1 LTSHSEDSLRR
12 FLAARVAQGWMP
24 GASWWV
30 GRGERAISHGA
41 VGLTALEPDA
51 APVGQATPFD
61 LGSLTKPLVTALLLV
76 LLERDGRLDL
86 TTPLGSWVPEMA
98 DSAYSSCS
106 LLSLASHTARLPAWW
121 PLYLCSSAMPG
132 YLAQI
137 AERPPAVPAGQTLY
151 SDLGYIVLGAVIE
164 RVTGRGLDRL
174 FHEHLAGPLGLSH
187 TGFPGAQRD
196 FSDAAATERGNH
208 YERAM
213 AGELGSRFAWRERIP
228 RGQVHDAN
236 AHGLGGVAG
245 HAGLFGTA
253 PELAR
258 IARELQRP
266 GELALD
272 DDARRRL
279 LQVVPP
285 SRGRTVGM
293 VVAAHAKSAAGILAD
308 DAPGHTG
315 FTGTSLWLDLAND
328 CHYVLLT
335 NRVHPRVPRREFRR
349 LRRGFHRLALR
360 RCSSAV

>member
-1 LTSHSEDSLRR
+1 
-12 FLAARVAQGWMP
+12 MP

-30 GRGERAISHGA
+30 GQGDRAISHGA
-41 VGLTALEPDA
+41 VGLTALEPGA
-51 APVGQATPFD
+51 APVGEATPFD
-61 LGSLTKPLVTALLLV
+61 LASLTKPLVTAPLLV
-76 LLERDGRLDL
+76 MLAREGRLDL
-86 TTPLGSWVPEMA
+86 TAPLGSLMPQMA

-106 LLSLASHTARLPAWW
+106 LLSLASHTAGLPAWW
-121 PLYLCSSAMPG
+121 PLYLQSSAMVG

-137 AERPPAVPAGQTLY
+137 AERPPAVVQGETLY

-174 FHEHLAGPLGLSH
+174 FRERVAGPLGLSR
-187 TGFPGAQRD
+187 TGFPSGARD
-196 FSDAAATERGNH
+196 FSDAAATERGNS

-213 AGELGSRFAWRERIP
+213 AGGMGSRFAWRDEIP
-228 RGQVHDAN
+228 RGEVHDAN
-236 AHGLGGVAG
+236 AHGLGGVAA

-253 PELAR
+253 PEVAR
-258 IARELQRP
+258 IARELLRP

-272 DDARRRL
+272 RDARRRL

-293 VVAAHAKSAAGILAD
+293 VVAAHASSARGILPD

-315 FTGTSLWLDLAND
+315 FTGASLWLDPALD